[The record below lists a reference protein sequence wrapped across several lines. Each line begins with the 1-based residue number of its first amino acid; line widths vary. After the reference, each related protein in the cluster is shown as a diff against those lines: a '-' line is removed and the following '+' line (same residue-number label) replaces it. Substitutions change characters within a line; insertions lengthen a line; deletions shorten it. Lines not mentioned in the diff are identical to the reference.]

1 MYHHKNA
8 KLAYWY
14 VLVNHGLMSG
24 RMLNVIFGVL
34 MAMLFCSC
42 RNDKRSGYGLQ
53 PRAIKERFRPMPICS
68 PILFPTPHALVT
80 LSCSFIIFWFRILV
94 QHATDSCASWLTSH
108 FISIF
113 FLCLLGKCWFDYAKC
128 INIIGRDFLSGNWQ
142 KGVWFS
148 LLNWKSRENLFKAYL
163 LWSFFYSV
171 VFEVMM
177 VT

>member
-80 LSCSFIIFWFRILV
+80 LSCSFIIFLIQNTCATCYRFLCKLAHLTFY
-94 QHATDSCASWLTSH
+94 QHFFFFVFWENAGLTMRNVLTS
-108 FISIF
+108 
-113 FLCLLGKCWFDYAKC
+113 
-128 INIIGRDFLSGNWQ
+128 
-142 KGVWFS
+142 
-148 LLNWKSRENLFKAYL
+148 
-163 LWSFFYSV
+163 
-171 VFEVMM
+171 
-177 VT
+177 